1 MNGIWLPVKKVGVH
15 LREVGDTLLNRNV
28 ILFIISIVIGIVL
41 VGYAFTLDQNHQPA
55 ITATLLIFCIW
66 IIFFL
71 AIFRSEKQTRKND
84 RIKILENKLNESS
97 QQLIELQSQL
107 VQQEKMA
114 SIGALTAG
122 IAHEIKNPL
131 NFINNFS
138 DMTIELI
145 SEVKEETKKLPD
157 TTPKE
162 ILEAMKSLF
171 EEIETSC
178 KKINEHGKRAE
189 SIVRNMLIQARN
201 VEGERINC
209 NINNL
214 LDEYYNLA
222 YHGMRAQNSKFN
234 AKFEKHFDPT
244 LPEIMVSPQSM
255 GRVFLNIINNGL
267 YAANQKYEK
276 SGNTSDFIPTI
287 TITTL
292 QDEENI
298 IVKIQDNGEGIP
310 EELRQKIFEPFFT
323 TKPAGQGTGLGLPIC
338 YDIVVKEHG
347 GKLDILSIPNEFT
360 EFILLL
366 PKNNT

>member
-1 MNGIWLPVKKVGVH
+1 MG
-15 LREVGDTLLNRNV
+15 EALLNRNV
-28 ILFIISIVIGIVL
+28 ILFLMSVVIGIVL
-41 VGYAFTLDQNHQPA
+41 IGYAVTLDQNYRPA
-55 ITATLLIFCIW
+55 IIAALLVFSIW
-66 IIFFL
+66 IVFFL
-71 AIFRSEKQTRKND
+71 AIFRSKNAANRD
-84 RIKILENKLNESS
+84 AQIKILEEKVNEYSH
-97 QQLIELQSQL
+97 QLIDVQDQL

-138 DMTIELI
+138 DMTVELLD
-145 SEVKEETKKLPD
+145 ELRAENKKLSD
-157 TTPKE
+157 NAPKE
-162 ILEAMKSLF
+162 TMDSIEGLI
-171 EEIETSC
+171 EEITTSC

-209 NINNL
+209 NINSL

-234 AKFEKHFDPT
+234 AKVEKHFDPN
-244 LPEIMVSPQSM
+244 LPEIKISPQSM

-267 YAANQKYEK
+267 YAANEKCQKLGFP
-276 SGNTSDFIPTI
+276 SNCMPTI

-298 IVKIQDNGEGIP
+298 IIKIQDNGDGIP

-347 GKLDILSIPNEFT
+347 GKLDILSVPNEFT

-366 PKNNT
+366 PKNNA

>member
-1 MNGIWLPVKKVGVH
+1 MSISGRW
-15 LREVGDTLLNRNV
+15 ETQLLNRNV
-28 ILFIISIVIGIVL
+28 TLFVISIVIGIVL
-41 VGYAFTLDQNHQPA
+41 IGYTFTLDQNHRPA
-55 ITATLLIFCIW
+55 LTAMLLVFSIW
-66 IIFFL
+66 IVFFL
-71 AIFRSEKQTRKND
+71 AVFRSERHTNQSSQ
-84 RIKILENKLNESS
+84 IKILEDKLNESS
-97 QQLIELQSQL
+97 QQLIEVQNQL

-138 DMTIELI
+138 EMTVELL
-145 SEVKEETKKLPD
+145 EELTEETKKLPE

-162 ILEAMKSLF
+162 TLETMEGLI

-178 KKINEHGKRAE
+178 KKINDHGKRAE

-201 VEGERINC
+201 VEGERVNC
-209 NINNL
+209 NINSL

-234 AKFEKHFDPT
+234 AKIEKHFDSS

-276 SGNTSDFIPTI
+276 LGGSSNFIPTI

-298 IVKIQDNGEGIP
+298 IIKIQDNGEGIP
-310 EELRQKIFEPFFT
+310 EELQQKIFEPFFT

-366 PKNNT
+366 PKNNA